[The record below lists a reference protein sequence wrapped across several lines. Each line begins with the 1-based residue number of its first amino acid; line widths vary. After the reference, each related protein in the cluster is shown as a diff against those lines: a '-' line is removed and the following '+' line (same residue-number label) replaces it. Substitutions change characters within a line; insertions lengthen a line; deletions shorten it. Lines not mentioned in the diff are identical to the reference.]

1 MGKKKDKQKLYEY
14 QYTTPNKT
22 VVKEFLPAV
31 QKPTELRSYQ
41 EKLGG
46 NSCSFSSME
55 TYRSIGHN
63 QLCKS
68 Y

>member
-41 EKLGG
+41 EKK
-46 NSCSFSSME
+46 NSG
-55 TYRSIGHN
+55 TY
-63 QLCKS
+63 C
-68 Y
+68 